1 MKANVQKMMREWN
14 MVSPGDNLLA
24 AVSGGADSVC
34 LLLVLQE
41 LRESMDF
48 SLEAIHVEHG
58 IRGEDSLEDQ
68 RFVQDLCARLGVPLT
83 CEAVDVP
90 ALCQAEGLSEEE
102 AARRLRYEVFSKVA
116 QQKHAKVVLAHHLE
130 DNAETVL
137 FHMIRGSRMTGMCGM
152 QPVRTDERG
161 VVYLRPML
169 EIHRR
174 DIEGELQGRGQEFC
188 TDCTNSQLQYSR
200 NYMRMEV
207 VPRLEEMNSRA
218 VEHINEMSWHL
229 WEVQDFL
236 NEEVRRARAELVQSQ
251 GILSEL
257 DIPKFMA
264 LHTAIR
270 KELLMDV
277 AASVAGSRK
286 DITATHVAAMLQL
299 CEKQSGKEVHLPY
312 GVVAKR
318 EFDKLLIC
326 RESRVDTDASHGFV
340 KEVAGRVSEVRVT
353 AEDLESACESGA
365 PYEVKLG
372 ESGESLCIKVFS
384 YDAGKM
390 EIPKKTYTKWMDYDK
405 VRQGFCIRN
414 RRQGDYFI
422 GDAKGSRKKLQNYF
436 VDEKI
441 PQKQREEMWL
451 LARENYVLWLVGG
464 RMSEDIKVT
473 ETTNVIVELE
483 YIGG

>member
-116 QQKHAKVVLAHHLE
+116 QRKHAKVVLAHHLE

-174 DIEGELQGRGQEFC
+174 DIEGELQGRGQGFC

-236 NEEVRRARAELVQSQ
+236 NEEVRRAREELVQSQ

-264 LHTAIR
+264 LHIAIR
-270 KELLMDV
+270 KELLMDI

-286 DITATHVAAMLQL
+286 DITATHVAAMLKL

-312 GVVAKR
+312 GMVAKR

-340 KEVAGRVSEVRVT
+340 KEVAERVSEVRVT

-384 YDAGKM
+384 YDARKT